1 MLKAIIVEDEKRAR
15 DLLVNT
21 IAHYKL
27 PVEVL
32 ASCTTVLEAIKQI
45 QLLKPDFI
53 FLDIEMP
60 NYSGFELLDFFDTI
74 DFEIVFVTAYSKYAV
89 KAFQVSA
96 VDYLLK
102 PLQIDRLESALQ
114 KVQEKLALKNSA
126 HRVSALKENLQSDQ
140 LTKIVLPLANSY
152 QFIEISDIVA
162 IEAARA
168 YCHFHLKDKRKFL
181 VSKSLRHFEEILD
194 LQPGFV
200 RIHRSFLVNLNY
212 IERYFKNEQRVELI
226 NNLNVKVSRDRKE
239 YFEQIFNKT

>member
-27 PVEVL
+27 PVEVM
-32 ASCTTVLEAIKQI
+32 ANCATVLEAIKQI
-45 QLLKPDFI
+45 QLHKPDFI

-60 NYSGFELLDFFDTI
+60 NYSGFELLDFFDNI
-74 DFEIVFVTAYSKYAV
+74 DFEIIFLTAYSKYAV

-102 PLQIDRLESALQ
+102 PLQIDRLESALN
-114 KVQEKLALKNSA
+114 KVKEKLALKNSA
-126 HRVSALKENLQSDQ
+126 HRVNALKENLQSDQ

-152 QFIEISDIVA
+152 QFIEIGDIVA

-168 YCHFHLKDKRKFL
+168 YCNFHLKDKRKFL
-181 VSKSLRHFEEILD
+181 VSKSLRHFEEILNQ
-194 LQPGFV
+194 QPGFV

-226 NNLNVKVSRDRKE
+226 NNLSVKVSRDRKE